1 MCPWFDSW
9 SGHHFKDRKLNNLR
23 SFLLPP
29 SARFAFYHTSAAE
42 CAQPPISPL
51 RTSTTH
57 AATCFL
63 NAILQ
68 APNKPK
74 YCQITIGTKKTAKR
88 CFTGLGK
95 VPREG
100 VEPSRYC
107 YRRILSPLRLPIPP
121 SRHIV
126 RRLFVGKIV
135 LNHLKL
141 CGQVKRIF
149 VNARKN
155 PSVSKCRRPPP
166 RAAKS
171 VAARRRET
179 VEDSTARIFNAPH
192 SCRSRSRQSP

>member
-23 SFLLPP
+23 SFLLTP
-29 SARFAFYHTSAAE
+29 RRAFCVLSHK
-42 CAQPPISPL
+42 CRRMRPPPISPL
-51 RTSTTH
+51 RTSATH

-74 YCQITIGTKKTAKR
+74 YCQITIGTKKNRETV
-88 CFTGLGK
+88 FHGLGK

-126 RRLFVGKIV
+126 RRLFVGKII

-179 VEDSTARIFNAPH
+179 VGDSTARIFNAPR

>member
-42 CAQPPISPL
+42 CANPPISPL

-74 YCQITIGTKKTAKR
+74 YCQITIGTKKPAKQ
-88 CFTGLGK
+88 CFAGCGK

-155 PSVSKCRRPPP
+155 PSVSKMSASSAAP
-166 RAAKS
+166 AKS

-179 VEDSTARIFNAPH
+179 VGDSTARIFNAPH